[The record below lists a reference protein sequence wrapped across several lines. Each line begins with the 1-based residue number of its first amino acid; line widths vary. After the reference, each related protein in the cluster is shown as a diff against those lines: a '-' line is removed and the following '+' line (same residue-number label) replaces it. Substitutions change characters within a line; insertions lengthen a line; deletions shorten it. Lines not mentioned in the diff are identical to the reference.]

1 MLRSCFEAKPLLQLR
16 RVRTE
21 HSGCQDGHSQHA
33 GFEVADGAAA
43 RINYGMALG
52 FQDEQETCARDMI
65 YPDRVGPSK
74 DLPISVMSPIG
85 MATVVDGTHP
95 A

>member
-1 MLRSCFEAKPLLQLR
+1 
-16 RVRTE
+16 
-21 HSGCQDGHSQHA
+21 
-33 GFEVADGAAA
+33 
-43 RINYGMALG
+43 MAQQRGSIMGWLWEL
-52 FQDEQETCARDMI
+52 QDEQETCARDMI

-74 DLPISVMSPIG
+74 DLPISVMSRIG